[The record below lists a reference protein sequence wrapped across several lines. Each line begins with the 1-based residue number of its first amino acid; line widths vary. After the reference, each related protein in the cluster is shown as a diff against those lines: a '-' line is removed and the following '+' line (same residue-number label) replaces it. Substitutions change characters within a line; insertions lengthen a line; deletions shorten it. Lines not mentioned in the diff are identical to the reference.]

1 MASSPPR
8 PTASLPLSMPS
19 SPSSSP
25 RRTSGGYRAKPITL
39 GVCAMAKKT
48 RAEPMQAILSSLR
61 VTGDFHIIIFTDEMV
76 RPRSRAGKPK
86 DRSISLS
93 VSLSSRLG
101 TGVRVSRGHVCVWSK
116 QWTDSRNSTRAR
128 ARVCVCVNG
137 WKILEEPVTSWP
149 VVDALISFFSKGYA
163 LRLFIR
169 VYVPCLSEC
178 VCMC

>member
-76 RPRSRAGKPK
+76 RPRPRSRAGKPK
-86 DRSISLS
+86 DRSISLPL
-93 VSLSSRLG
+93 SLSLSLSLSLLVLVQVFACLVDMCVYGRSSGLTHG
-101 TGVRVSRGHVCVWSK
+101 TL
-116 QWTDSRNSTRAR
+116 NSRAR
-128 ARVCVCVNG
+128 ACVCV
-137 WKILEEPVTSWP
+137 
-149 VVDALISFFSKGYA
+149 
-163 LRLFIR
+163 
-169 VYVPCLSEC
+169 
-178 VCMC
+178 